1 MPFEYRISVWEVSVQ
16 SALLTETNKIM
27 EWFRVNYMKANPS
40 KFKILTVGTDKKKD
54 FKISIVHT
62 DIRESEN
69 FVKLVGVYIDNQLTF
84 DKHIHEMCVKA
95 GRQLSLAPTR
105 RFFLASGLCLSLPN
119 ISCVG
124 LRQVKQRN
132 ELSHLAFL
140 MRSTASLLLKHKHVY
155 ALLSS
160 VVHRH
165 RNISML
171 QRRFF
176 KKKHSC
182 GLVFSKLCYTPIF
195 LIHIFSIK

>member
-1 MPFEYRISVWEVSVQ
+1 MISFCSLMCGFAGAKYCL
-16 SALLTETNKIM
+16 SLDTKIT
-27 EWFRVNYMKANPS
+27 
-40 KFKILTVGTDKKKD
+40 KIVLCLAWRPL
-54 FKISIVHT
+54 S
-62 DIRESEN
+62 S
-69 FVKLVGVYIDNQLTF
+69 
-84 DKHIHEMCVKA
+84 CVE
-95 GRQLSLAPTR
+95 RYQELSLAPTR

-132 ELSHLAFL
+132 VLSHLAFL
-140 MRSTASLLLKHKHVY
+140 MRSAASLLLKHKHVY

-160 VVHRH
+160 VLHRH

>member
-1 MPFEYRISVWEVSVQ
+1 MLNLLGRVSDENFSHILIVGDFNCKNINWQ
-16 SALLTETNKIM
+16 LNITPSDSNNFQTKIFHQILESGWYQHVNSETM
-27 EWFRVNYMKANPS
+27 FGQGQNPS
-40 KFKILTVGTDKKKD
+40 L
-54 FKISIVHT
+54 
-62 DIRESEN
+62 
-69 FVKLVGVYIDNQLTF
+69 
-84 DKHIHEMCVKA
+84 
-95 GRQLSLAPTR
+95 LSLAPTR

-165 RNISML
+165 RNMSML

-182 GLVFSKLCYTPIF
+182 GFIFSKLCHTPIF